1 MDELSKAIIGAVV
14 AYIIPRALGGIGKTF
29 TPAGSGK
36 RTLPWVQW
44 TIASFIGGAL
54 GGAFS
59 GAMGDQGFGNW
70 AIYGAALGIM
80 QWFALRGY
88 LPVGGW
94 WAVASAI
101 GWAFAPLFGGNPL
114 GGFIVGLIVG
124 LLQVIGLNVEG
135 KAWWIGGN
143 ALAWGLTGFVILF
156 LIEPIG
162 DAFGWLLG
170 WIIGWGM
177 IALIGAFLLLL
188 PLSRLVP
195 KREDNV

>member
-1 MDELSKAIIGAVV
+1 MDDIFKAVV
-14 AYIIPRALGGIGKTF
+14 SAVIAYTVPRALSNVEGVFK
-29 TPAGSGK
+29 PRGSSE

-80 QWFALRGY
+80 QWFALRAY
-88 LPVGGW
+88 IPIGGW

-101 GWAFAPLFGGNPL
+101 GWTFAPLFGGNPF
-114 GGFIVGLIVG
+114 GGFFVGLAIG
-124 LLQVIGLNVEG
+124 LLQTIGLKTEG

-143 ALAWGLTGFVILF
+143 ALAWGLVALLLPALAFI
-156 LIEPIG
+156 IG
-162 DAFGWLLG
+162 GVFDFILG
-170 WIIGWGM
+170 WIIGWGVV
-177 IALIGAFLLLL
+177 ALIGAFLLLL
-188 PLSRLVP
+188 PLSRLSP
-195 KREDNV
+195 KSDET